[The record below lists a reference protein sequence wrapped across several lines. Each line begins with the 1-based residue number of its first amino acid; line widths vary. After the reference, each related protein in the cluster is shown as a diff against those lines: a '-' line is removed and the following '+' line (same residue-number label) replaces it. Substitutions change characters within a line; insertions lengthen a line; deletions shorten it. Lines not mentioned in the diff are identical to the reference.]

1 MPSTI
6 NQVLKT
12 KITQH
17 YKLNFQLTNITHVI
31 KNYWVTSNWTC

>member
-12 KITQH
+12 KNYTTLQI
-17 YKLNFQLTNITHVI
+17 KFQLTNITHVI
-31 KNYWVTSNWTC
+31 KKLLGYK